1 MPLAMESLPLP
12 LTGHRPLD
20 LEGGCQQSAGPY
32 QLSHVL
38 AAFPIPYL
46 SSQNGSVSK
55 TAFVIHSK
63 KS

>member
-1 MPLAMESLPLP
+1 MESLPLP

-20 LEGGCQQSAGPY
+20 WQSGFQQYAGPY

-38 AAFPIPYL
+38 AGFLNPYL
-46 SSQNGSVSK
+46 SSPNGNVSK

>member
-1 MPLAMESLPLP
+1 MESLPLP
-12 LTGHRPLD
+12 LTGYRPLD
-20 LEGGCQQSAGPY
+20 SQGGCQQCAGPY

-38 AAFPIPYL
+38 AGFPTPYL
-46 SSQNGSVSK
+46 SSQNGSISK